1 MLCTS
6 LQQMDLCLLLRM
18 SLISL
23 YILQYIYPSAL
34 FIAEDFLCHA
44 HSMHGHMH
52 QYITSWMSLMMAARR
67 QLATDVDFRWA
78 QDSYSK
84 TRRTVDIWAA
94 LAVLRVRTWL
104 LDAKWSSVSHP
115 SPLSPRCPPGPEGA
129 SGAVLRECAIHI
141 VSAILCW
148 TLLLSAIM
156 QVSLEMQ
163 PLTPILSL
171 LVLGDDVNTL
181 ARHRFTRYTQVLTLI
196 PHCFGLACNRGRA
209 WLCISW

>member
-1 MLCTS
+1 MHVAAEDEVPFTTENVAEEPGHLAMYAPEC
-6 LQQMDLCLLLRM
+6 
-18 SLISL
+18 
-23 YILQYIYPSAL
+23 SAL
-34 FIAEDFLCHA
+34 FTAGHA
-44 HSMHGHMH
+44 CNMHELMH
-52 QYITSWMSLMMAARR
+52 EYITSWILLMLAGRR

-94 LAVLRVRTWL
+94 LAILRVRTWL

-156 QVSLEMQ
+156 QE
-163 PLTPILSL
+163 I
-171 LVLGDDVNTL
+171 
-181 ARHRFTRYTQVLTLI
+181 
-196 PHCFGLACNRGRA
+196 GRA
-209 WLCISW
+209 HV